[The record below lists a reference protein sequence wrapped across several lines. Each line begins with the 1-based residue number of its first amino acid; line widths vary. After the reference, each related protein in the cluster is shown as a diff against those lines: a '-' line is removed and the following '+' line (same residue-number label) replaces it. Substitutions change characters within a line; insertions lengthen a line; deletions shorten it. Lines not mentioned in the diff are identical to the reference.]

1 VAPARRAAADRR
13 ASRGGTVSGILFWVL
28 TAEKYRNFSSGE
40 ARGESACYEDWAAG
54 VAGDPELIGLI
65 DELPEPRRQPNLLF
79 AAARYLGVPA
89 GPFAEFRA
97 GVLAAWP
104 DVREIMLTKRTQ
116 TNEPGRSAVMMPLL
130 AALPQPLALLEV
142 GASAGLCLYPD
153 KFSYQYG
160 DTERIDPPGGPG
172 AALLSCAIDAP
183 VPLPAALP
191 RVVWRA
197 GIDLNPLDVAD
208 AEDMRW
214 LETLVWPEQDDR
226 RRRLAAAIEV
236 ARSAPPHLVAGDLN
250 DAVADLAGQAPD
262 DATLVI
268 FHSSVMCYLD
278 EAGRS
283 AFTCTVGELPGH
295 WISNEDPSVI
305 PVGPLP
311 ASPAPDRTLNVLS
324 QDGRP
329 VAYASSHGQYL
340 HWFGF

>member
-1 VAPARRAAADRR
+1 M
-13 ASRGGTVSGILFWVL
+13 L
-28 TAEKYRNFSSGE
+28 TAERYRNFASAE
-40 ARGESACYEDWAAG
+40 ARGESACFEEWAEG
-54 VAGDPELIGLI
+54 VAGDPELIARL
-65 DELPEPRRQPNLLF
+65 DELPEPKRQPNLLF
-79 AAARYLGVPA
+79 AAARYLGIPA
-89 GPFAEFRA
+89 GPFAGFRT

-104 DVREIMLTKRTQ
+104 DVREVMLARRTQ
-116 TNEPGRSAVMMPLL
+116 TNEPCRSAVMMPLL

-153 KFSYQYG
+153 KFSYRYG
-160 DTERIDPPGGPG
+160 DTERIDPPAGPG

-183 VPLPAALP
+183 VPRPAALP

-197 GIDLNPLDVAD
+197 GIDLNPLDVTD

-262 DATLVI
+262 GATLVI

-283 AFTCTVGELPGH
+283 AFTGTVRELPGH
-295 WISNEDPSVI
+295 WISNEAPSVI

-329 VAYASSHGQYL
+329 AAYASSHGQYL
-340 HWFGF
+340 HWFGHAGS